1 MVPGSGR
8 NATIYS
14 REVRNDIPMST
25 ENITPPKLILKL
37 SAYFLLLI
45 ASIVLV
51 MLLRPDVLR
60 YLPIG
65 GTDALQDT
73 QFEITRSRLDFSS
86 APAAGKRAAD
96 PVTPGQ
102 VRFAMV
108 FLATTL
114 AGTVLIM
121 LPITWTYSAT
131 QFTSGP
137 RKGFVRALMV
147 LPITA
152 STVVLL
158 IQDSLALAFGLAA
171 LVAAVRFRVSLSE
184 AIDGIYVFAAI
195 SVGLAA
201 GIGYLGVATVM
212 ALFFCLI
219 NAVLWLTDYGR
230 NPLDEARRKAKRA
243 KLTEPAL

>member
-1 MVPGSGR
+1 MR
-8 NATIYS
+8 N
-14 REVRNDIPMST
+14 RKVRNDSPMSI

-37 SAYFLLLI
+37 SAYFLILI
-45 ASIVLV
+45 SSIVLV
-51 MLLRPDVLR
+51 VIFRPDVLP

-65 GTDALQDT
+65 GTDALQET
-73 QFEITRSRLDFSS
+73 QFEITQSRLDFSS
-86 APAAGKRAAD
+86 APAAGNRAAN
-96 PVTPGQ
+96 PVTPKQ
-102 VRFAMV
+102 VRFAMI

-114 AGTVLIM
+114 AGAVLIM
-121 LPITWTYSAT
+121 LPISWTYSAT

-137 RKGFVRALMV
+137 RKGFVRALIV
-147 LPITA
+147 LPIAA

-201 GIGYLGVATVM
+201 GIGYLGVAAVM
-212 ALFFCLI
+212 ALFFCMI
-219 NAVLWLTDYGR
+219 NAVLWQMDYGR
-230 NPLDEARRKAKRA
+230 NPLDEARRKAKKA
-243 KLTEPAL
+243 KLTEPAA